1 VKLVASLLCR
11 NERSRFLVPC
21 IEHLKTFC
29 DSISVLDDGS
39 TDGSYEWL
47 RGQWGV
53 DVKRN
58 SGPGFFHDEGR
69 IRNALLDWT
78 FEAEP
83 THVIALDLDEF
94 VTDGQKLRKSL
105 SSGELWGLQ
114 MREVWK
120 ADELHLWV
128 RDDGGW
134 KSHLAPIVYTTPEHR
149 DGSWK
154 IQNRKLACGRT
165 PVAIRRNLRETVN
178 TKIDVLHF
186 GWTKESDRAKRY
198 ARYAEHDA
206 GRYHSSAHL
215 ASILAE
221 DKRVRMSRLKWPE
234 SFPKDEILRRVT

>member
-1 VKLVASLLCR
+1 MKLVASTLCH
-11 NERSRFLVPC
+11 NERHRFLTLAIP
-21 IEHLKTFC
+21 HLLEFV
-29 DSISVLDDGS
+29 DEVVVLDDGS

-53 DVKRN
+53 RVKRN

-69 IRNALLDWT
+69 IRNALLDFT

-83 THVIALDLDEF
+83 THILSIDLDEF
-94 VTDGQKLRKSL
+94 VADGQKLRKSL

-134 KSHLAPIVYTTPEHR
+134 KSHLAPIVYTTPQHR

-186 GWTKESDRAKRY
+186 GWTKEADRAKRY

-215 ASILAE
+215 NSIMYD
-221 DKRVRMSRLKWPE
+221 DKRVKMSRLKWPE
-234 SFPKDEILRRVT
+234 GLPKEQLLERVR